1 VKEKLSWIYR
11 DMRSRCRTFA
21 VFALL
26 ALAAC
31 QSAPVQHAG
40 FTDAQI
46 AMLKQQGFQQ
56 NDDGWFFGL
65 ADKVLFD
72 TDADVVKTES
82 RTAIERVGRA
92 LVGVGIT
99 HLRVDGYTDA
109 SGSDAYN
116 LHLSQARAD
125 AVANVLIEA
134 GMPREAIHSRG
145 LGKQNP
151 VADNSTAAGRAENRR
166 VALIVSTP

>member
-1 VKEKLSWIYR
+1 
-11 DMRSRCRTFA
+11 MRGRCRAFA
-21 VFALL
+21 LSALL

-46 AMLKQQGFQQ
+46 AVLKQQGFQQ
-56 NDDGWFFGL
+56 NDEGWFFGM

-82 RTAIERVGRA
+82 RTVIERVGHA
-92 LVGVGIT
+92 LAGVGIT
-99 HLRVDGYTDA
+99 HLRIDGYTDA
-109 SGSDAYN
+109 SGNDAYN

-134 GMPREAIHSRG
+134 GMPRDAIQSRG

-151 VADNSTAAGRAENRR
+151 VADNSPARGRGENRG
-166 VALIVSTP
+166 VGLLSSAT

>member
-1 VKEKLSWIYR
+1 
-11 DMRSRCRTFA
+11 MRGRCRAFA

-31 QSAPVQHAG
+31 QSTPVRHAG

-72 TDADVVKTES
+72 TDADVVKTAS
-82 RTAIERVGRA
+82 RTVIERVGHA

-99 HLRVDGYTDA
+99 RLRIDGYTDA

-116 LHLSQARAD
+116 LHLSQARAE

-134 GMPREAIHSRG
+134 GMPRDAIQSRG

-166 VALIVSTP
+166 VALVVSTP